1 MNDINFDT
9 KRMNLKQMLKERG
22 DRIIVAIG
30 VSNGMEAKQLYSSV
44 CTLHQRN
51 KIPSYIGGFI
61 TFVSGYLAA
70 ASYGL
75 PDLGYILREE
85 IVRLTM
91 TAEQATWMSA
101 LKGPL
106 PAFPIGVD
114 IDTGYG
120 SEPFSIAL
128 TCRQVARA
136 GGQYVQLEDQY
147 SINKSCGHMAG
158 GSGTG
163 KELASMKDMINLR
176 LRPAVGV
183 ANSFEDMTVMA
194 RTDAIAVE
202 GFDRA
207 IKRMHAYEEAG
218 AEILFVEAPDGEEQ
232 LAKIPREFA
241 GSDSVVLANM
251 IERSPHTPY
260 KSPKELQEMG
270 FGIGLY
276 CIGSIMAG
284 RTSQM
289 KYYETLASGN
299 NVLESL
305 GGSDDNWFA
314 GFGDMIG
321 RGQCEDINMH
331 FHGLE

>member
-1 MNDINFDT
+1 
-9 KRMNLKQMLKERG
+9 
-22 DRIIVAIG
+22 
-30 VSNGMEAKQLYSSV
+30 
-44 CTLHQRN
+44 
-51 KIPSYIGGFI
+51 
-61 TFVSGYLAA
+61 
-70 ASYGL
+70 
-75 PDLGYILREE
+75 
-85 IVRLTM
+85 
-91 TAEQATWMSA
+91 
-101 LKGPL
+101 
-106 PAFPIGVD
+106 
-114 IDTGYG
+114 
-120 SEPFSIAL
+120 
-128 TCRQVARA
+128 
-136 GGQYVQLEDQY
+136 
-147 SINKSCGHMAG
+147 MAG

-321 RGQCEDINMH
+321 RGQCEDIDMH